1 MDQKLT
7 DDSNANLTIGKGE
20 EDPWNDRRKA
30 YRKALF
36 ARVELMMQGQP
47 VFECKAFDI
56 SSSGIGMIAQFNL
69 ASGTTFAM
77 RFGLPLRDKQT
88 RLIQVSAVVSYSIFS
103 GEKKGF
109 KVGLRFSSLSVST
122 QAALDQYLAG

>member
-1 MDQKLT
+1 MT
-7 DDSNANLTIGKGE
+7 EDSNANLTLGKSE
-20 EDPWNDRRKA
+20 EDTWKDRRKGN
-30 YRKALF
+30 RKGLF
-36 ARVELMMQGQP
+36 ARVELMTQGQP

-69 ASGTTFAM
+69 ASGTMFAM
-77 RFGLPLRDKQT
+77 RFGLPLRDQQI

-103 GEKKGF
+103 SEKKGF

-122 QAALDQYLAG
+122 QAVLDQYLAG